1 MTTQLPTYLPI
12 ISVPAVLSI
21 LAPTLYSAIPLATFM
36 ARPPVV
42 PEPPAS
48 SASSEGLMGEF
59 ELEMQ

>member
-1 MTTQLPTYLPI
+1 MNTRLPISLPI

-36 ARPPVV
+36 ARPRVE
-42 PEPPAS
+42 PEPLMP
-48 SASSEGLMGEF
+48 SEGLVGEF